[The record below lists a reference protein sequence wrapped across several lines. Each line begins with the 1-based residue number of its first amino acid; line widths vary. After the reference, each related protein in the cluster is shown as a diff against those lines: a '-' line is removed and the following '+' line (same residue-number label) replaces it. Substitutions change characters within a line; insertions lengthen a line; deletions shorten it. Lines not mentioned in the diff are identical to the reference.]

1 MALWEGTTGTGL
13 SWEQPGPDRAGD
25 GNNRDQ
31 TGLGTEQPGPDRAG
45 DGNNRDEVGDGTT
58 GTGLS
63 WAQPAP
69 LCGVVKRDRAEPA
82 WEQNRDRAEVAE
94 GQNRSGNRARSVTGA
109 VSRSHPA
116 AAAMLLLR
124 AMAGRSA
131 APEGHRGAAPAPGG
145 HRGAA
150 PEGNRGAAP
159 EGHRGAAPGGHRG
172 ALPVLAALLG
182 LGAVL
187 AYGER
192 RRRTA
197 EAAEA
202 PRPPRYPR
210 YTRAEVAQHRS
221 PSERVWVTYGT
232 EVFDVTDFVELHPGG
247 PDRILLAAGGALE
260 PFWALY
266 AVHGQPHVLELL
278 RDYKVGEL
286 SPEEAAPPPADTGD
300 PFAGDPPRH
309 PALRVNSWKPFNAE
323 PPPELLTRSFLTP
336 NELFFTR
343 NHLPVPSVEPGS
355 YRLRVEGP
363 GGRSLSLSL
372 AELRQRFPKHEV
384 TATLQCAGNRRS
396 EMSRVRPV
404 KGLAWDIGAISTA
417 RWGGARL
424 RDVLLAAGVGDN
436 TGDDTGDDNEWHV
449 CFEGLDADASGTPY
463 GASIP
468 LKRALS
474 AEAEVLLAYEMNGQE
489 LPRDHGFP
497 VRVLVPGVVGARSV
511 KWLRSVAVSAAES
524 PSHWQQKDYKGFC
537 PSVDWDSVDF
547 GAAPAIQELPV
558 QSAITEPRPGAAV
571 PAGELTVKGYAWSGG
586 GREVVRVSGDG
597 GWAGGVG
604 ELMGWGIGEI
614 GGGKWGNEWGMGEMG
629 NEWGGG
635 LGK

>member
-1 MALWEGTTGTGL
+1 
-13 SWEQPGPDRAGD
+13 
-25 GNNRDQ
+25 
-31 TGLGTEQPGPDRAG
+31 
-45 DGNNRDEVGDGTT
+45 
-58 GTGLS
+58 
-63 WAQPAP
+63 
-69 LCGVVKRDRAEPA
+69 
-82 WEQNRDRAEVAE
+82 
-94 GQNRSGNRARSVTGA
+94 
-109 VSRSHPA
+109 
-116 AAAMLLLR
+116 MLLLR
-124 AMAGRSA
+124 AMAGRRLPPLMQLPRDCSRLA
-131 APEGHRGAAPAPGG
+131 AGS
-145 HRGAA
+145 
-150 PEGNRGAAP
+150 
-159 EGHRGAAPGGHRG
+159 AAPGGHRG
-172 ALPVLAALLG
+172 TPGRQRGAAPVLAALLG

-192 RRRTA
+192 RRRIA
-197 EAAEA
+197 EAAQA
-202 PRPPRYPR
+202 PPAPRYPR

-247 PDRILLAAGGALE
+247 PDKILLAAGGALE

-266 AVHGQPHVLELL
+266 AVHSQPHVLELL

-309 PALRVNSWKPFNAE
+309 PALRVNSLKPFNAE
-323 PPPELLTRSFLTP
+323 PPPELLTQSFLTP

-343 NHLPVPSVEPGS
+343 NHLPVPAVEPGS

-363 GGRSLSLSL
+363 GGRALSLSL

-424 RDVLLAAGVGDN
+424 RDVLLAAGVTDG
-436 TGDDTGDDNEWHV
+436 TGDDTGDGEWHV

-474 AEAEVLLAYEMNGQE
+474 AEAEVLLAYEMNGRE

-497 VRVLVPGVVGARSV
+497 VRVVVPGVVGARSV
-511 KWLRSVAVSAAES
+511 KWLRSVAVSPAES

-586 GREVVRVSGDG
+586 GREVVRVDVSLDG
-597 GWAGGVG
+597 GRTWRVAELGPRPERGRGWAWALWELRAPAPAGARLDIVCKAVDRSYNVQPDSVAPIWNLRGV
-604 ELMGWGIGEI
+604 LSNAWHRVSVTVAR
-614 GGGKWGNEWGMGEMG
+614 
-629 NEWGGG
+629 
-635 LGK
+635 

>member
-1 MALWEGTTGTGL
+1 
-13 SWEQPGPDRAGD
+13 
-25 GNNRDQ
+25 
-31 TGLGTEQPGPDRAG
+31 
-45 DGNNRDEVGDGTT
+45 
-58 GTGLS
+58 
-63 WAQPAP
+63 
-69 LCGVVKRDRAEPA
+69 
-82 WEQNRDRAEVAE
+82 
-94 GQNRSGNRARSVTGA
+94 
-109 VSRSHPA
+109 
-116 AAAMLLLR
+116 MLLLR
-124 AMAGRSA
+124 AMAGRRL
-131 APEGHRGAAPAPGG
+131 PPLTQLHRGCSRWAAGSAAPGG

-150 PEGNRGAAP
+150 
-159 EGHRGAAPGGHRG
+159 
-172 ALPVLAALLG
+172 PVLAALLG

-192 RRRTA
+192 RRRSA
-197 EAAEA
+197 QAAQATPA
-202 PRPPRYPR
+202 PQYPR
-210 YTRAEVAQHRS
+210 YTRAEVARHRT
-221 PSERVWVTYGT
+221 PADRVWVTHGT

-247 PDRILLAAGGALE
+247 PDKLLLAAGGPLE

-266 AVHGQPHVLELL
+266 AVHSQPHVLELL

-286 SPEEAAPPPADTGD
+286 SPEEASPTPADTQD

-309 PALRVNSWKPFNAE
+309 PALRVNSLKPFNAE
-323 PPPELLTRSFLTP
+323 PPPELLTQSFLTP

-343 NHLPVPSVEPGS
+343 NHLPVPAVEPGS

-372 AELRQRFPKHEV
+372 EELRGRFPKHEV

-424 RDVLLAAGVGDN
+424 RDVLLHAGFGDRPPAE
-436 TGDDTGDDNEWHV
+436 GEWHV
-449 CFEGLDADASGTPY
+449 CFEGLDVDASGTPY

-468 LKRALS
+468 FHRAIS

-497 VRVLVPGVVGARSV
+497 VRVVVPGVVGARSV
-511 KWLRSVAVSAAES
+511 KWLRSVAVSPAES
-524 PSHWQQKDYKGFC
+524 PSHWQQNDYKGFC

-547 GAAPAIQELPV
+547 RAAPAIQELPV

-571 PAGELTVKGYAWSGG
+571 PEGELTVKGYAWSGG
-586 GREVVRVSGDG
+586 GREVVRVDVSLDG
-597 GWAGGVG
+597 GRTWRVAELPGQRGGRWAWALWELRAPVAAGSRLDIVCKAVDRSYNVQPDSVAPIWNLRGV
-604 ELMGWGIGEI
+604 LSNAWHHVPVTVTR
-614 GGGKWGNEWGMGEMG
+614 
-629 NEWGGG
+629 
-635 LGK
+635 

>member
-1 MALWEGTTGTGL
+1 
-13 SWEQPGPDRAGD
+13 
-25 GNNRDQ
+25 
-31 TGLGTEQPGPDRAG
+31 
-45 DGNNRDEVGDGTT
+45 
-58 GTGLS
+58 
-63 WAQPAP
+63 
-69 LCGVVKRDRAEPA
+69 
-82 WEQNRDRAEVAE
+82 
-94 GQNRSGNRARSVTGA
+94 
-109 VSRSHPA
+109 
-116 AAAMLLLR
+116 MLLLR
-124 AMAGRSA
+124 AMAGRRLPPLMRPPRGCSRLAAGSA
-131 APEGHRGAAPAPGG
+131 APEGHREGNPGGHREGNPGGHREGNPGGHREATPGG

-150 PEGNRGAAP
+150 
-159 EGHRGAAPGGHRG
+159 
-172 ALPVLAALLG
+172 PVLAALLG
-182 LGAVL
+182 LGVVV

-197 EAAEA
+197 QAARAA
-202 PRPPRYPR
+202 PAPPFPR
-210 YTRAEVAQHRS
+210 YTRAEVAQHRT
-221 PSERVWVTYGT
+221 PADRVWVTYGT
-232 EVFDVTDFVELHPGG
+232 DVFDVTEFVELHPGG
-247 PDRILLAAGGALE
+247 PDKILLAAGGALE

-266 AVHGQPHVLELL
+266 AVHSQPHVLELL

-286 SPEEAAPPPADTGD
+286 SPEEAAPPPADSAD

-309 PALRVNSWKPFNAE
+309 PALRVNSSKPFNAE
-323 PPPELLTRSFLTP
+323 PPPELLTQSFLTP

-343 NHLPVPSVEPGS
+343 NHLPVPAVEPAS

-363 GGRSLSLSL
+363 GGRALSLSLS
-372 AELRQRFPKHEV
+372 ELRRRFPKHEV

-424 RDVLLAAGVGDN
+424 RDVLLAAGVRDGAEN
-436 TGDDTGDDNEWHV
+436 GEWHV

-474 AEAEVLLAYEMNGQE
+474 ADAEVLLAYEMNGRE

-497 VRVLVPGVVGARSV
+497 VRVVVPGVVGARSV
-511 KWLRSVAVSAAES
+511 KWLRSVAVSPEES
-524 PSHWQQKDYKGFC
+524 PSHWQQNDYKGFC

-586 GREVVRVSGDG
+586 GREVVRVDVSLDG
-597 GWAGGVG
+597 GRTWREAELGPRPERGRGWAWALWELRAPVPAGARLEIVCKAVDRSYNVQPDTVGPIWNLRGV
-604 ELMGWGIGEI
+604 LSNAWHRVPITVT
-614 GGGKWGNEWGMGEMG
+614 K
-629 NEWGGG
+629 
-635 LGK
+635 

>member
-1 MALWEGTTGTGL
+1 MGLGTTGTG
-13 SWEQPGPDRAGD
+13 RH
-25 GNNRDQ
+25 
-31 TGLGTEQPGPDRAG
+31 
-45 DGNNRDEVGDGTT
+45 
-58 GTGLS
+58 
-63 WAQPAP
+63 
-69 LCGVVKRDRAEPA
+69 RDRVP
-82 WEQNRDRAEVAE
+82 VP
-94 GQNRSGNRARSVTGA
+94 VP
-109 VSRSHPA
+109 VLSRP
-116 AAAMLLLR
+116 AAMLLLR
-124 AMAGRSA
+124 AVAGRRLPPLMQLPRRYSRLAAGSA
-131 APEGHRGAAPAPGG
+131 APGG

-150 PEGNRGAAP
+150 
-159 EGHRGAAPGGHRG
+159 
-172 ALPVLAALLG
+172 PVLAALLG

-197 EAAEA
+197 QAAQATPA
-202 PRPPRYPR
+202 PQYPR
-210 YTRAEVAQHRS
+210 YTRAEVAQHRT
-221 PSERVWVTYGT
+221 PNDRVWVTYGT

-247 PDRILLAAGGALE
+247 PDKILLAAGGALE

-266 AVHGQPHVLELL
+266 AVHSQPHVLELL

-286 SPEEAAPPPADTGD
+286 SPEDAAKPTGDTED

-309 PALRVNSWKPFNAE
+309 PALRVNSLKPFNAE
-323 PPPELLTRSFLTP
+323 PPPELLTQSFLTP

-363 GGRSLSLSL
+363 GGRGLSLSL

-424 RDVLLAAGVGDN
+424 RDVLLAAGLGDK
-436 TGDDTGDDNEWHV
+436 TGEDGEWHV
-449 CFEGLDADASGTPY
+449 CFEGLDVDASGTPY

-474 AEAEVLLAYEMNGQE
+474 ADAEVLLAYEMNGQE

-511 KWLRSVAVSAAES
+511 KWLRSVVVSPSES
-524 PSHWQQKDYKGFC
+524 PSHWQQNDYKGFC

-547 GAAPAIQELPV
+547 SSAPAIQELPV

-571 PAGELTVKGYAWSGG
+571 PAGEITVKGYAWSGG
-586 GREVVRVSGDG
+586 GREVVRVDVSLDG
-597 GWAGGVG
+597 GRSWRVAELGPRPARGRGWAWALWELRAPVAAGTRLDIVCKAVDSSYNVQPDSVAPIWNLRGV
-604 ELMGWGIGEI
+604 LSNAWHRVPVTVTR
-614 GGGKWGNEWGMGEMG
+614 
-629 NEWGGG
+629 
-635 LGK
+635 

>member
-1 MALWEGTTGTGL
+1 MGVGRHR
-13 SWEQPGPDRAGD
+13 DRV
-25 GNNRDQ
+25 
-31 TGLGTEQPGPDRAG
+31 PVP
-45 DGNNRDEVGDGTT
+45 VPV
-58 GTGLS
+58 
-63 WAQPAP
+63 PAP
-69 LCGVVKRDRAEPA
+69 AAL
-82 WEQNRDRAEVAE
+82 
-94 GQNRSGNRARSVTGA
+94 
-109 VSRSHPA
+109 SHPAA

-124 AMAGRSA
+124 AMAARRLPPLMQLPRGCSRLAAGSA
-131 APEGHRGAAPAPGG
+131 APGG

-150 PEGNRGAAP
+150 
-159 EGHRGAAPGGHRG
+159 
-172 ALPVLAALLG
+172 PVLAALLG

-192 RRRTA
+192 RRRIA
-197 EAAEA
+197 QAAQAA
-202 PRPPRYPR
+202 PRPQYPR
-210 YTRAEVAQHRS
+210 YTRAEVAQHRT
-221 PSERVWVTYGT
+221 PSDRVWVTYGS

-247 PDRILLAAGGALE
+247 PDKILLAAGGALE

-266 AVHGQPHVLELL
+266 AVHSQPHVLELL

-286 SPEEAAPPPADTGD
+286 SPEDAAPPAGDTAD

-309 PALRVNSWKPFNAE
+309 PALRVNSLKPFNAE
-323 PPPELLTRSFLTP
+323 PPPELLTQSFLTP

-343 NHLPVPSVEPGS
+343 NHLPVPAVEPGS

-372 AELRQRFPKHEV
+372 SELRQRFPKHEV
-384 TATLQCAGNRRS
+384 IATLQCAGNRRS

-424 RDVLLAAGVGDN
+424 RDVLLAAGVGDKS
-436 TGDDTGDDNEWHV
+436 GDDGEWHV
-449 CFEGLDADASGTPY
+449 CFEGLDVDASGTPY

-511 KWLRSVAVSAAES
+511 KWLRSVVVSPSES
-524 PSHWQQKDYKGFC
+524 PSHWQQNDYKGFC

-547 GAAPAIQELPV
+547 RAAPAIQELPV

-571 PAGELTVKGYAWSGG
+571 PAGEITVKGYAWSGG
-586 GREVVRVSGDG
+586 GRDVVRVDVSLDG
-597 GWAGGVG
+597 GRTWRVAELGARPARGRGWAWALWELRAAAPAGARLDIVCKAVDSSYNVQPDSVAPIWNLRGV
-604 ELMGWGIGEI
+604 LSNAWHRVPVTVTR
-614 GGGKWGNEWGMGEMG
+614 
-629 NEWGGG
+629 
-635 LGK
+635 